1 MKKMIM
7 LIYNISLGSKIENLL
22 KKCKINEFTIIP
34 HILGKGA
41 AGGARFNNEIFP
53 GENNIA
59 YIVMNENSEQMKNF
73 KKDFEEL
80 KKEYKKDGITYFILP
95 VEEGK

>member
-7 LIYNISLGSKIENLL
+7 LIYNISLGSKIEELL

-34 HILGKGA
+34 HVIGKGT

-53 GENNIA
+53 GENNLA
-59 YIVMNENSEQMKNF
+59 YIAMDNNSEEMKSF
-73 KKDFEEL
+73 KKRIDEI
-80 KKEYKKDGITYFILP
+80 KKEFKKDGITYFIIPL
-95 VEEGK
+95 EE